1 MTEAHVGG
9 APKLSRYG
17 GGPQANQSV
26 IQKIIGSMYVQFATP
41 MVAKSWPLIIV
52 HGSGYTGSCVEG
64 TAGGTEG
71 WADYTVRNGVPT
83 YVVDQAGRGRSG
95 FDQTV
100 IHEGE
105 ALIDTDT
112 TAAKNLI
119 PTLGGS
125 TSTAWTSW
133 FGHIVPE
140 GATPPSDIVTG
151 TMVRHG
157 APALQSDGTPAPG
170 QDPLCTTGGQPAH
183 CKRLGRIPMEPEAP
197 WAVDQAIKSR
207 TGNGAPAGLGTVIAD
222 SGNIAANAAYLAL
235 DAYKF
240 NVPNTEATLPTS
252 VAPNGQT
259 VASLNTWTGRAVAE
273 LVEGLGERWLP
284 LTRNQAKSGTMWCVS

>member
-1 MTEAHVGG
+1 MASVAAVGALATTAMVTLPANDAEAWQSPTKHRYLTAPLKLCDRGTFYVGG

-64 TAGGTEG
+64 TAGGTER

-125 TSTAWTSW
+125 TSTAWTSCLDISCRKGQHPLRILSPARW
-133 FGHIVPE
+133 SDMAHRHFNPMEHPHQVRIHSVPRVDNLLI
-140 GATPPSDIVTG
+140 ASNW
-151 TMVRHG
+151 
-157 APALQSDGTPAPG
+157 
-170 QDPLCTTGGQPAH
+170 GGSQWNL
-183 CKRLGRIPMEPEAP
+183 RLLGRSTRLS
-197 WAVDQAIKSR
+197 SR
-207 TGNGAPAGLGTVIAD
+207 V
-222 SGNIAANAAYLAL
+222 
-235 DAYKF
+235 
-240 NVPNTEATLPTS
+240 
-252 VAPNGQT
+252 
-259 VASLNTWTGRAVAE
+259 
-273 LVEGLGERWLP
+273 
-284 LTRNQAKSGTMWCVS
+284 

>member
-1 MTEAHVGG
+1 MHGPECSTRKSYLMASVAAVGALATTAIVTLPANDAEAWQSPTKHRYLTAPLQLCDRGTFYVGG
-9 APKLSRYG
+9 APKLTRYG
-17 GGPQANQSV
+17 GGPQAGQAV
-26 IQKIIGSMYVQFATP
+26 VQKIIGDMYVQFATP
-41 MVAKSWPLIIV
+41 MVAKSWPLIMV

-64 TAGGTEG
+64 TAGGSEG

-140 GATPPSDIVTG
+140 GATPPRARS
-151 TMVRHG
+151 
-157 APALQSDGTPAPG
+157 AKPQLTPS
-170 QDPLCTTGGQPAH
+170 
-183 CKRLGRIPMEPEAP
+183 KRLVVRPIIFSWTRQVGGRVAMLVRSGMITLAP
-197 WAVDQAIKSR
+197 SPV
-207 TGNGAPAGLGTVIAD
+207 
-222 SGNIAANAAYLAL
+222 
-235 DAYKF
+235 
-240 NVPNTEATLPTS
+240 
-252 VAPNGQT
+252 
-259 VASLNTWTGRAVAE
+259 SLTCT
-273 LVEGLGERWLP
+273 
-284 LTRNQAKSGTMWCVS
+284 

>member
-1 MTEAHVGG
+1 MHHPEWSTRKSYLMASVAAVGALATTAMVTLPANDAEAWQSPTKHRYLTKPLQLCDRGTFYVGG

-112 TAAKNLI
+112 TAAKNFI

-125 TSTAWTSW
+125 ASTAWTSW

-170 QDPLCTTGGQPAH
+170 SVQRVDNLLIASNWGGSQWNL
-183 CKRLGRIPMEPEAP
+183 RLLGRSTRLSSRVQEMALLRD
-197 WAVDQAIKSR
+197 WA
-207 TGNGAPAGLGTVIAD
+207 L
-222 SGNIAANAAYLAL
+222 
-235 DAYKF
+235 
-240 NVPNTEATLPTS
+240 
-252 VAPNGQT
+252 
-259 VASLNTWTGRAVAE
+259 
-273 LVEGLGERWLP
+273 
-284 LTRNQAKSGTMWCVS
+284 